1 MAARTA
7 LFSVL
12 GCLAVPAC
20 FYDAMPSLAG
30 PDTGTSSPTTTA
42 PPITTGPPSDATTDL
57 PANTSAATT
66 TISTTTTTTADPTTT
81 TTTVD
86 TTDASTSLSDACAD
100 HVPLLAL
107 VEDAEVTSPME
118 KKLSDQDEG
127 IVASSPIAFVGTV
140 AFTLEIPCTGTYR
153 VWGRVYDALTGVN
166 PDDPDS
172 FIVSVDDDPEFDWRY
187 GCQTR
192 NGDPLYTW
200 QQIVQHPGETC
211 DEQPWPLGLSAGT
224 HTITLRNREA
234 ESMGNKKYRAG
245 VARILVTSD
254 LEYVPTTD

>member
-7 LFSVL
+7 LFTVL

-20 FYDAMPSLAG
+20 FYDAMPSVAG
-30 PDTGTSSPTTTA
+30 PDTSTSSQTTTA
-42 PPITTGPPSDATTDL
+42 ERPVTTGQSPDTTTDL
-57 PANTSAATT
+57 PANTSSTTT
-66 TISTTTTTTADPTTT
+66 TISTTTTADATTT
-81 TTTVD
+81 TTDTVD
-86 TTDASTSLSDACAD
+86 TSTTISDACGEQ
-100 HVPLLAL
+100 VTITLLAL

-127 IVASSPIAFVGTV
+127 IVASSPTAFVGTV
-140 AFTLEIPCTGTYR
+140 TFTLEIPCAGTYR
-153 VWGRVYDALTGVN
+153 AWGRVYDALTGVN

-172 FIVSVDDDPEFDWRY
+172 FIVSADDAPEFDWRY
-187 GCQTR
+187 GCQTT

-200 QQIVQHPGETC
+200 QQILQHVGETC
-211 DEQPWPLGLSAGT
+211 DEQPWPLELTAGT

-234 ESMGNKKYRAG
+234 ESMGNQKFRAG
-245 VARILVTSD
+245 IARILVTSD